1 MCPQV
6 KMELRENPK
15 LQAEMIKH
23 LDKWRPFQVGQRP
36 KSKEVSHHPRT
47 GHQEEAMPSTGFSN
61 TRQGAW
67 HFTGP
72 HTCVW
77 SKPMKSSNTNTWS
90 MPKWQNSSL
99 RPLWLPVAYN
109 TWLPTH
115 PHFTLLYH
123 ASPYSLCSTLAG
135 HLVISRVYQATALHS
150 LTQIL
155 KELEI
160 KGAGI
165 NSSSSNRLIS
175 FFS

>member
-115 PHFTLLYH
+115 PT
-123 ASPYSLCSTLAG
+123 SLCSTMPLPTPSV
-135 HLVISRVYQATALHS
+135 LPLPATLLFLGYIKQPHFTHS
-150 LTQIL
+150 LKYL
-155 KELEI
+155 R
-160 KGAGI
+160 
-165 NSSSSNRLIS
+165 S
-175 FFS
+175 